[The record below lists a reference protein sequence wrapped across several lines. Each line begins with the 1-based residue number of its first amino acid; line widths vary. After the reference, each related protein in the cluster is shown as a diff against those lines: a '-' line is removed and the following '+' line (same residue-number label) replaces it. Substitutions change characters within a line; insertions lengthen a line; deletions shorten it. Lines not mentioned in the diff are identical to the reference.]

1 MVSQLKKFLED
12 YSQKLPPH
20 ELEILLESAF
30 HQAFPEQP
38 RLERQQIYSVEELP
52 DGEWI
57 TQARIW
63 AEKRLLAKVPLQHLT
78 REQCFFGRYFEVG
91 PEVLI
96 PRPETE
102 VLVETVLSRI
112 KRTSDYP
119 MQVGAEVGTGSGI
132 IPITLLKE
140 SSKLKQMVAT
150 ELSEDARFR
159 AKKNASQNA
168 VPKEA
173 LTWLSVSDSSHVLQ
187 PLLTWQKSSRVVFDF
202 LVSNPPYLRDDPNE
216 VEEEVSRWEPPHA
229 LFAPEGDPLFFYRE
243 MAQGA
248 HLLLRSGA
256 WVFLEIPHERAD
268 NIVRLFLSHSFSEV
282 RILPDL
288 TGKSRILEA
297 RLDSWTK

>member
-187 PLLTWQKSSRVVFDF
+187 PLLTWQKSSRVAFDF